1 MIFNEWFLTWPQSS
15 LVCMAAGNSVDNV
28 VSSML
33 VSEVEGLKATAWP
46 GRLDWRQLDDG
57 RLFA

>member
-1 MIFNEWFLTWPQSS
+1 
-15 LVCMAAGNSVDNV
+15 MAAGNSVDNLQLVANFV